1 MNLGIW
7 NWSISLVLAAS
18 AVACGSSVPPPH
30 DQYAAAEA
38 DIGRAQTSGA
48 PNVPDA
54 RLHLQLAGEDLQQSK
69 QMMGKDN
76 PESALL
82 ASMARSEAQLA
93 LALANE
99 SEARRR
105 ADATQ
110 AELQKTAGH

>member
-1 MNLGIW
+1 MKLAIW
-7 NWSISLVLAAS
+7 NGFISFVLAAS

-38 DIGRAQTSGA
+38 DIGRAQTGGA
-48 PNVPDA
+48 PNVPAA

-69 QMMGKDN
+69 QAMDKDN
-76 PESALL
+76 SQSALL

-99 SEARRR
+99 SEARHR

-110 AELQKTAGH
+110 VELQKTTGH